1 MVTKPADPRH
11 EMTADAAPS
20 STTAAATGFRS
31 PAPWSVLLVLGA
43 LALYWRAPLLGFAGD
58 DALVLYHL
66 KRLGGILQPAAYFTA
81 LDFFNYYRPLGF
93 LAFAADAALWSFRPA
108 GFHVTNVVLHAV
120 NGLLVFALAR
130 RVLTVRAAAL
140 AAALFIAHASNQ
152 EAVYWISARFDL
164 LATLFVLTT
173 VLLATRERAVWV
185 GASLVA
191 FSLALLSKEAALAA
205 PIIVGAYEVFVR
217 KARTGRVVVVLTLM
231 LAVIAGYAVVRSA
244 VAGLDPTGGA
254 SRLPKAVLLVAGVG
268 ALIALSHFGWKRWLD
283 WMPTVRLAPAVIAV
297 VLLIAAVVAVSLQP
311 VVGAPLRQKLSF
323 AGFASFYLFSPVVA
337 PAPPP
342 FFIDPTTPVYWAGG
356 LAAVLA
362 VAGLL
367 VFARRCVAGDGVWL
381 FLIVATAGT
390 LLPVSSLTEGQRYL
404 YMGSVGVSLGLAKWC
419 TDCTGR
425 LRRSVAGV
433 VALLLAV
440 SVWQVQLKGSDWAWA
455 TGMLSRGAA
464 LVNADLPGCDQGD
477 VVFAV
482 APVGVRGVY
491 SHFYHQTFSQ
501 DGGCEP
507 GSYRALV
514 RAVRSD
520 QAIDVRWEEPRT
532 LVIRA
537 PRYARNFV
545 LSQDLRAFAIEQRSV
560 RHARLQTPLGVL
572 VSRPD
577 GDAQDVRLVL
587 APEADLGR
595 LRFYYFAEGEVR
607 RVPPIPAS
615 WLTPR

>member
-1 MVTKPADPRH
+1 MSAERPD
-11 EMTADAAPS
+11 ADARS
-20 STTAAATGFRS
+20 DHSGGGSAAA
-31 PAPWSVLLVLGA
+31 WSALLVLGA

-66 KRLGGILQPAAYFTA
+66 RRLGGIFQPAAYFTA
-81 LDFFNYYRPLGF
+81 LDFFSYFRPLGF
-93 LAFAADAALWSFRPA
+93 LSFAADAALWNFRPG
-108 GFHVTNVVLHAV
+108 GFHITNLVLHTA

-130 RVLTVRAAAL
+130 RVMTVRMAAL
-140 AAALFIAHASNQ
+140 AGALFILHTSNQ

-164 LATLFVLTT
+164 LATLFVLAT

-185 GASLVA
+185 AASLVTFA
-191 FSLALLSKEAALAA
+191 LALLSKEAALAA

-217 KARTGRVVVVLTLM
+217 KARTGRVIVVLGLM

-254 SRLPKAVLLVAGVG
+254 SRLPKAVMLIAGIG
-268 ALIALSHFGWKRWLD
+268 ALIVLSRVGWKDWLD
-283 WMPTVRLAPAVIAV
+283 RTPRVGLAPAATAV
-297 VLLIAAVVAVSLQP
+297 VLLIAAVLAVSVQP
-311 VVGAPLRQKLSF
+311 VVGAPLRQKLAF

-342 FFIDPTTPVYWAGG
+342 FFIDPTTSVYWAGG

-367 VFARRCVAGDGVWL
+367 AFARRRVAADGVWL
-381 FLIVATAGT
+381 FIIVATAGA

-404 YMGSVGVSLGLAKWC
+404 YLGSVGVSLGLAKWC
-419 TDCTGR
+419 GDAAGR
-425 LRRSVAGV
+425 LRRPAALG
-433 VALLLAV
+433 VALVLVV
-440 SVWQVQLKGSDWAWA
+440 SAWQVQMKGSDWAWA
-455 TGMLSRGAA
+455 TSMLSRGSA

-482 APVGVRGVY
+482 APVGIRGVY

-514 RAVRSD
+514 RMVRLD

-537 PRYARNFV
+537 PRYRGNFV
-545 LSQDLRAFAIEQRSV
+545 LSPDLREFAIEQRSV
-560 RHARLQTPLGVL
+560 RQATLQTPLGAL

-577 GDAQDVRLVL
+577 GDAQVVRLAL
-587 APEADLGR
+587 APEVDLVR
-595 LRFYYFAEGEVR
+595 MRFYYFAEGEVR
-607 RVPPIPAS
+607 RVPPVPAS